1 MPLIPEEPQIHESA
15 QGPRVTPASGR
26 TAPTPRP
33 VPGPR
38 PAASPRPGRPGPAR
52 PMPPAQRTPRDPG
65 AKPAPSAPAAASAV
79 TASAVTA
86 PVATASGVTAPG
98 ATASGVVAPAVPA
111 DRVPVSSVP
120 QIQLIPASAEGALDA
135 AEEAVD
141 LLLDSGRAP
150 GDVLVVTT
158 GDPHPWATHELSFG
172 EAAYWAQHDAGDDVF
187 YADSAALSRA
197 ASRPVVVVAVNG
209 GSEEAALAAL
219 PTAVTRAGTLLIV
232 CGDPQRINSM
242 LGAGV

>member
-15 QGPRVTPASGR
+15 QGPRATPASGR

-38 PAASPRPGRPGPAR
+38 PAAPPRPGRPGPAR
-52 PMPPAQRTPRDPG
+52 PMPPAQRTSRDAA
-65 AKPAPSAPAAASAV
+65 AKPGPSAPAAAAPGPVTPGV
-79 TASAVTA
+79 TASG
-86 PVATASGVTAPG
+86 ASAAG
-98 ATASGVVAPAVPA
+98 APAA
-111 DRVPVSSVP
+111 SVP

-150 GDVLVVTT
+150 GDVLVITT
-158 GDPHPWATHELSFG
+158 GEPHPWATHELSFG

-187 YADSAALSRA
+187 YADAAALTRA
-197 ASRPVVVVAVNG
+197 VTRPVVVVAVNG
-209 GSEEAALAAL
+209 GSEETAVAALPAALA
-219 PTAVTRAGTLLIV
+219 RAGALLIV
-232 CGDPQRINSM
+232 CGDPQRINSL

>member
-15 QGPRVTPASGR
+15 QGPRVTPASSR

-38 PAASPRPGRPGPAR
+38 PVAPPRPGRPGPVR
-52 PMPPAQRTPRDPG
+52 PMPAQRTAREPVVAAPG
-65 AKPAPSAPAAASAV
+65 PSVKAAAPAAA
-79 TASAVTA
+79 A
-86 PVATASGVTAPG
+86 P
-98 ATASGVVAPAVPA
+98 
-111 DRVPVSSVP
+111 
-120 QIQLIPASAEGALDA
+120 QLQLIPASAEGALDA

-150 GDVLVVTT
+150 GEVLVITT
-158 GDPHPWATHELSFG
+158 GDLHPWAAHELSFG
-172 EAAYWAQHDAGDDVF
+172 EAAYWAQHEAGDDVF
-187 YADSAALSRA
+187 YADASAVGRA

-209 GSEEAALAAL
+209 GSTEAVASVLPLALG
-219 PTAVTRAGTLLIV
+219 RAGALLIV
-232 CGDPQRINSM
+232 CGDPQQINSV